1 MRRPW
6 LAALAVA
13 VLASP
18 AAAATSLHTVR
29 VDDFSLRVPSD
40 WQTLTR
46 IGTVRLMTRTNVPQ
60 DGFYV
65 NANVVVTPDASGPPT
80 EIRSRLMLAF
90 RSAGITITSLAIG
103 NGRLPAGRA
112 TVMRYR
118 GTMAGHRLRWLA
130 YVIHARGRA
139 YVLTFTAGETTF
151 GRNAGLFASM
161 ARSFRIG

>member
-1 MRRPW
+1 MRPW

-13 VLASP
+13 LLASP

-29 VDDFSLRVPSD
+29 VDDFSLSVPSD

-46 IGTVRLMTRTNVPQ
+46 IGTVRLITTMREPQ

-65 NANVVVTPDASGPPT
+65 NANVVVTPDESGPATSMRP
-80 EIRSRLMLAF
+80 RLLRNF

-103 NGRLPAGRA
+103 SGRLPAGAA

-118 GTMAGHRLRWLA
+118 GTMGGHRLRWLA
-130 YVIHARGRA
+130 YILHAHGRA
-139 YVLTFTAGETTF
+139 YVLTFTAGQTTF